1 MLIGLI
7 SDTHIPQQVLSLPPQ
22 VSKAFAGVDLILHAG
37 DICAPS
43 VLDEL
48 EQVAP
53 VLAARG
59 DDDFFTRYDE
69 RLKEGHILSIHG
81 FRLQLT
87 HVLPAPSVVDSR
99 RGLNPIHYIDEATD
113 ILVFGHTHKARVDPS
128 ETVLLVNPGSAT
140 LPNYVHTLGTVA
152 LLTIIPGKAEAQIV
166 QLG

>member
-7 SDTHIPQQVLSLPPQ
+7 SDTHVPQQVLGLPPQ

-48 EQVAP
+48 AHVAP

-69 RLKEGHILSIHG
+69 RLKEEHVLLIDG

-87 HVLPAPSVVDSR
+87 HVLPGPSVVDSR
-99 RGLNPIHYIDEATD
+99 RGLDPIHYIDEATD
-113 ILVFGHTHKARVDPS
+113 ILVFGHTHNARVDPLK
-128 ETVLLVNPGSAT
+128 TVLLVNPGSAT
-140 LPNYVHTLGTVA
+140 LPNYVQRPGTVA
-152 LLTIIPGKAEAQIV
+152 LLTIAPGRAEARIV

>member
-7 SDTHIPQQVLSLPPQ
+7 SDTHIPQQVVGLPAQ
-22 VSKAFAGVDLILHAG
+22 VSKAFDGVDLILHAG

-48 EQVAP
+48 QQVAP

-59 DDDFFTRYDE
+59 DDDFFTRYDK
-69 RLKEGHILSIHG
+69 RLTQEHVLMIDGL
-81 FRLQLT
+81 RLQLT
-87 HVLPAPSVVDSR
+87 HVLPGPSVANSR
-99 RGLNPIHYIDEATD
+99 RGLNFINYIDEATD
-113 ILVFGHTHKARVDPS
+113 ILVFGHTHLARVDPL

-140 LPNYVHTLGTVA
+140 LPNYIHRPGTVG
-152 LLTIIPGKAEAQIV
+152 LLTIASGRAEARIV